1 MLERSVVLKHFLI
14 KIKAQ
19 NLYECSYTGK
29 TTCAVCV
36 FKGSNW
42 RVSSLCRFLQTLEK
56 NYIIINSNFT
66 VCTGNACIKKKS
78 KLKVVLLISSDPL
91 PLLLA
96 KLNCVIVCILHVL
109 ILLTMVEGDN
119 SF

>member
-1 MLERSVVLKHFLI
+1 MCGMCIQGKQLACFQPLQIFTDIGK
-14 KIKAQ
+14 
-19 NLYECSYTGK
+19 NLHNNK
-29 TTCAVCV
+29 
-36 FKGSNW
+36 FKLYCLH
-42 RVSSLCRFLQTLEK
+42 RQCL
-56 NYIIINSNFT
+56 Y
-66 VCTGNACIKKKS
+66 KKKS